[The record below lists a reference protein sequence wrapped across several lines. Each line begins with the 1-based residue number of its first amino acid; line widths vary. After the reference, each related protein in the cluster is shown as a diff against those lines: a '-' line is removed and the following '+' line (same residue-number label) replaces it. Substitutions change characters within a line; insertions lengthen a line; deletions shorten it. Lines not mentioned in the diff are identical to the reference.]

1 MKVYQRIFI
10 IIAVVMLNNVM
21 LLFYI
26 GHFSKDQTL
35 RSDVKEII
43 SATATVAPTS
53 SNQPLATIDL
63 IQRPTTVESE
73 IEEIDSAELAQA
85 VENYIDSDQFL
96 VVLEAWQKNAR
107 QRNNDLS
114 MRMSK
119 MGGRELHSV
128 VLQAESRSERFAAFG
143 TLLQG
148 GKLQQLSNQELKE
161 LYTEPSIDRSNKAQ
175 LLSILL
181 ENDDAEALDWAKSS
195 IQTDSIGRHT
205 GSDVYAAIYE
215 KDPDFIIQHINQ
227 IDINTWSPQHG
238 LLGLIQQQPELA
250 TTFYTQN
257 FDKILSSNNDK
268 VFMYGLGNATI
279 ELTQQQQSQVVELF
293 DSHNQHKRNFAINLA
308 STIDDLQTLRQA
320 YTKLNRN
327 QDQMIFI
334 RGLLSS
340 NASSGAADLARELAS
355 NSDNPRIQRLATL
368 Q

>member
-1 MKVYQRIFI
+1 M
-10 IIAVVMLNNVM
+10 
-21 LLFYI
+21 
-26 GHFSKDQTL
+26 
-35 RSDVKEII
+35 
-43 SATATVAPTS
+43 
-53 SNQPLATIDL
+53 
-63 IQRPTTVESE
+63 
-73 IEEIDSAELAQA
+73 
-85 VENYIDSDQFL
+85 
-96 VVLEAWQKNAR
+96 
-107 QRNNDLS
+107 
-114 MRMSK
+114 
-119 MGGRELHSV
+119 
-128 VLQAESRSERFAAFG
+128 
-143 TLLQG
+143 
-148 GKLQQLSNQELKE
+148 
-161 LYTEPSIDRSNKAQ
+161 
-175 LLSILL
+175 L